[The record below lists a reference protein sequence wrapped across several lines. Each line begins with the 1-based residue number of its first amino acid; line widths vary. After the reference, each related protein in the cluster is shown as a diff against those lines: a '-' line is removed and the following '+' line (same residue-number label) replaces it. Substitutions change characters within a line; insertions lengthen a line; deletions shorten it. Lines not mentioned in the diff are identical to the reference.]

1 MATEWHYSKGGQ
13 QHGPASAAELKALAK
28 SGELLPTDM
37 IWKEGMAEWKP
48 AGSLKGLFPPTAST
62 VPQKAPPPLP
72 TASSV
77 KNASLE
83 STSEGENPSPFPVVW
98 KYCTVHPVKCAAV
111 GFGTFILLTL
121 FVRIALET
129 VGLDGLIPLFIFP
142 MLLIDFVLFVL
153 LAIFGVKA
161 FLVVVQYENLV
172 GKWNPH
178 DGRGEPFQISGKS
191 LTRGNSLV
199 GTIAVDKDKR
209 LEISSGGK
217 VIEVWQLITVQ
228 PKELVFHNAAGE
240 VKRYTKTV
248 TNPLTALFK
257 TNRVNH
263 LQGSWQ
269 PINEENEWMQFTK
282 DGAVVFSSGSAGRFT
297 INGVEP
303 NEMIEL
309 ELVGSEAR
317 QFRIVSL
324 TPDQL
329 VIAEGDEA
337 TTFRRPKHQS
347 VTSEKSFEASSL
359 ESDSSGVSMSSE
371 GQRQYLDC
379 PNCGKCYYVDQVE
392 PSQRIDCSD
401 CDKWFLVKDGLNLR
415 TSTERVETKGFFQ
428 RLWSGSS
435 IQRSNREKLESTA
448 KTYQAIIRNEELKGN
463 LQAAQLWQLRLNEVM
478 RQLAEL

>member
-1 MATEWHYSKGGQ
+1 MVTEWHYSKGGQ
-13 QHGPASAAELKALAK
+13 QHGPVTAADLKTLAK

-48 AGSLKGLFPPTAST
+48 AGSLNKLFPPTAST
-62 VPQKAPPPLP
+62 APQKAPPALP
-72 TASSV
+72 SSAT
-77 KNASLE
+77 NASLANN
-83 STSEGENPSPFPVVW
+83 SKGENTSPFHTVW
-98 KYCTVHPVKCAAV
+98 KYCTVHPVKGAAV
-111 GFGTFILLTL
+111 GFGAFTLLTL
-121 FVRIALET
+121 FGGASLNS
-129 VGLDGLIPLFIFP
+129 VGLDGLIPLFMFP

-161 FLVVVQYENLV
+161 LMVVVQYDYLI
-172 GKWNPH
+172 GKWTPH
-178 DGRGEPFQISGKS
+178 DGRGEPFEISGKS
-191 LTRGNSLV
+191 LTRGNVLV
-199 GTIAVDKDKR
+199 GTIAVDKDRR

-217 VIEVWQLITVQ
+217 VVEVWQLISVQ
-228 PKELVFHNAAGE
+228 PKELVFQNAEGQ
-240 VKRYTKTV
+240 VVRYKKTV
-248 TNPLTALFK
+248 TNPLAALFK

-269 PINEENEWMQFTK
+269 PIGEVNEWMQFTK
-282 DGAVVFSSGSAGRFT
+282 DGAVVFSNGSAGRFT

-303 NEMIEL
+303 NELIEL

-317 QFRIVSL
+317 KFKIVSL

-347 VTSEKSFEASSL
+347 ATTEKSFEASSL
-359 ESDSSGVSMSSE
+359 ESDSPGVSMSSE
-371 GQRQYLDC
+371 AQRQYLDC
-379 PNCGKCYYVDQVE
+379 PNCGKCYYVDQVD
-392 PSQRIDCSD
+392 PSQRIDCSN

-415 TSTERVETKGFFQ
+415 TSAERVETKGFFQ

>member
-83 STSEGENPSPFPVVW
+83 STSEGETSSPFPVVW
-98 KYCTVHPVKCAAV
+98 KYCTVHPLKCAAV
-111 GFGTFILLTL
+111 GFGAFSLLTL
-121 FVRIALET
+121 FGGASLNSF
-129 VGLDGLIPLFIFP
+129 GLNGLIPLFMFP
-142 MLLIDFVLFVL
+142 MLLIDLVFFVL
-153 LAIFGVKA
+153 LALFGVKA

-178 DGRGEPFQISGKS
+178 DGRGEPFEISGKS
-191 LTRGNSLV
+191 LTRGNILV

-209 LEISSGGK
+209 LEVSSGGK

-228 PKELVFHNAAGE
+228 PKELVFHDAAGE

-248 TNPLTALFK
+248 TNPLAALFK
-257 TNRVNH
+257 TSRANQ

-269 PINEENEWMQFTK
+269 PISEENEWMEFTK
-282 DGAVVFSSGSAGRFT
+282 DGAVVFSNGSAGRFT

-303 NEMIEL
+303 NETIEL
-309 ELVGSEAR
+309 ELVGGEAR
-317 QFRIVSL
+317 QFKIVSL
-324 TPDQL
+324 TPNQL
-329 VIAEGDEA
+329 VIDEGDEA
-337 TTFRRPKHQS
+337 TTFRRPKHPS
-347 VTSEKSFEASSL
+347 ARTEKRIKASSL
-359 ESDSSGVSMSSE
+359 ESDSQGTPMSSE
-371 GQRQYLDC
+371 SQRHYLDC
-379 PNCGKCYYVDQVE
+379 PNCGKSYYVDQVD

-401 CDKWFLVKDGLNLR
+401 CDKWFLVKDGLNMR
-415 TSTERVETKGFFQ
+415 TSAERVETKGFFQ

-448 KTYQAIIRNEELKGN
+448 KAYQAIIRNEELKGN